1 MSWMGEKEE
10 LQKTVDHFKH
20 LLHQAQ
26 EEESHRTLLL
36 KTALQNYL
44 SATPKFDV

>member
-1 MSWMGEKEE
+1 MSWMGEKKE

-20 LLHQAQ
+20 LLHRVQ
-26 EEESHRTLLL
+26 EEESHRASLL

>member
-1 MSWMGEKEE
+1 MSEKEE

-20 LLHQAQ
+20 LLHQVQ
-26 EEESHRTLLL
+26 EEESHRTSLL

-44 SATPKFDV
+44 SATPKLDI